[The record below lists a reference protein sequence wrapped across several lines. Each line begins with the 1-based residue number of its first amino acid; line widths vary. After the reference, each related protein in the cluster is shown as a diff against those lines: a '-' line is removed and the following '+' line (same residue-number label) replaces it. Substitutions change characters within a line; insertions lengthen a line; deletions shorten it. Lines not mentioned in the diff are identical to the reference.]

1 LAEAIRKGPY
11 SVNCLLAGFEGD
23 QPRLYWIDY
32 LGSVIETS
40 KAAHGYAE
48 YLTSSVMDTLQTNDL
63 TEEEGLKTIEKCL
76 NSMRDRFVISQS
88 SFTIKIVRKDGIRV
102 VREAVKPEGAF

>member
-1 LAEAIRKGPY
+1 
-11 SVNCLLAGFEGD
+11 
-23 QPRLYWIDY
+23 
-32 LGSVIETS
+32 
-40 KAAHGYAE
+40 
-48 YLTSSVMDTLQTNDL
+48 MDTLQTNDL